1 MEYIN
6 LKPSHITYPF
16 TSNITYKNCKP
27 FIRIIT
33 NNYVYYGFEFKQLS
47 LVDLNQKHS
56 IHIFNT
62 YQKPNENHYN
72 LLKLST
78 SKLRGIAYELLY
90 VSDQQ
95 YLCIGISN
103 SNYVSLVILNIELNS
118 KGHYEIQGLKDI
130 LKEK

>member
-1 MEYIN
+1 MENISSKSY
-6 LKPSHITYPF
+6 HITYPII
-16 TSNITYKNCKP
+16 SNITYKNCKP

-33 NNYVYYGFEFKQLS
+33 NNYVYYGFESKQL
-47 LVDLNQKHS
+47 LLIDLNQKHS

-62 YQKPNENHYN
+62 YQKPNETHYN
-72 LLKLST
+72 ILKLAT
-78 SKLRGIAYELLY
+78 NKLRGITYELLY
-90 VSDQQ
+90 ISNHQ

-118 KGHYEIQGLKDI
+118 KGYYEIQGLKDV

>member
-1 MEYIN
+1 MDNITSNSY
-6 LKPSHITYPF
+6 HITYPI

-33 NNYVYYGFEFKQLS
+33 NNNVYYGFEYKQLLLIDS
-47 LVDLNQKHS
+47 NQKHT

-72 LLKLST
+72 ILKLAT
-78 SKLRGIAYELLY
+78 NKLRAITYKLLY
-90 VSDQQ
+90 TSNNQ

-118 KGHYEIQGLKDI
+118 KGYYEIQGIKDL